1 MHRIASSQGGVGQ
14 LNNTVAS
21 ATVDSL
27 NPNCIPIS
35 CLELKAWDPFL
46 KPTFPAAH
54 LQGCHNGRFWV
65 KMTVRTSTRI
75 HVYPADAAAPRPPHG
90 RGPAWT
96 RASADLARTGTWGSW
111 GSKTEHFFLS
121 FPVANNQKNKKK
133 LFFYFFI
140 FFRASARTQQPIRA
154 RRVRG
159 YRGKR
164 AREGEGRE
172 RSSSVR
178 TRLCPCGREPFCP
191 QVTS

>member
-1 MHRIASSQGGVGQ
+1 LGKNDCPDVHPHPRLPRGCGKNRLRADVGV
-14 LNNTVAS
+14 LAD
-21 ATVDSL
+21 A
-27 NPNCIPIS
+27 
-35 CLELKAWDPFL
+35 
-46 KPTFPAAH
+46 
-54 LQGCHNGRFWV
+54 
-65 KMTVRTSTRI
+65 STR
-75 HVYPADAAAPRPPHG
+75 PHG